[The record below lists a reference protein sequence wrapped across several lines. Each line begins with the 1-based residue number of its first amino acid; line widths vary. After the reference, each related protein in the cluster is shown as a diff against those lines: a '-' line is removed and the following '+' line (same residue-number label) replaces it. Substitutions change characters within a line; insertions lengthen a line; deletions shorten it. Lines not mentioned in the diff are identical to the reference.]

1 MMEIME
7 VTTMLGTLL
16 GSLTAVGGF
25 GVFMY
30 RKQNKRL
37 KELEVKQAETNVAK
51 ARIETQAEDW
61 HIWKE
66 QNDALFAQNKA
77 LIDRNNELIASNREK
92 EDAHQQDIKDWE
104 ARFTDQTRVLR
115 DTQREFRD
123 TLNKQIDQER
133 VIGDL
138 REENAY
144 LLQWLCKDADC
155 DHGKPPRER
164 LKGKRF
170 DSRRCVHKTC
180 APDCNETPAKD
191 LINVNI
197 NENV

>member
-1 MMEIME
+1 M
-7 VTTMLGTLL
+7 
-16 GSLTAVGGF
+16 S
-25 GVFMY
+25 
-30 RKQNKRL
+30 
-37 KELEVKQAETNVAK
+37 VAK

-92 EDAHQQDIKDWE
+92 EDAHQQDIRDWE

-123 TLNKQIDQER
+123 TLNKHIDLAQEN
-133 VIGDL
+133 GDL
-138 REENAY
+138 REENTY
-144 LLQWLCKDADC
+144 LRQWLCKDADC

-164 LKGKRF
+164 LKSKKF
-170 DSRRCVHKTC
+170 DRRRCVRNPC
-180 APDCNETPAKD
+180 LSDCKEAPAKD
-191 LINVNI
+191 LINKH
-197 NENV
+197 

>member
-1 MMEIME
+1 ME
-7 VTTMLGTLL
+7 VSDIITLL
-16 GSLTAVGGF
+16 GSLLGSVTAIGGV

-30 RKQNKRL
+30 HKQNKRL
-37 KELEVKQAETNVAK
+37 KELEVSQAEMSVAK

-92 EDAHQQDIKDWE
+92 EDAHQQDLRDWE

-123 TLNKQIDQER
+123 TLNKHIDLAQEN
-133 VIGDL
+133 GDL
-138 REENAY
+138 REENTY
-144 LLQWLCKDADC
+144 LRQWLCKDADC

-164 LKGKRF
+164 LKGKKF
-170 DSRRCVHKTC
+170 DRRRCVRKPC
-180 APDCNETPAKD
+180 SSDCKETPTKD
-191 LINVNI
+191 FINI
-197 NENV
+197 NGNG